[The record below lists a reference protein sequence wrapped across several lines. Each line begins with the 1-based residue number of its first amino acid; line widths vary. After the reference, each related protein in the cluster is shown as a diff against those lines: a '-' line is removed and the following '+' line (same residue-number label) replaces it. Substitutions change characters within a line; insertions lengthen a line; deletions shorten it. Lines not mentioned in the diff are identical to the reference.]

1 MDRARVGERGREI
14 RTNTL
19 TRTRIHASRLN
30 APFGEAQ
37 GNRGW
42 HMSLFQQPVRKEN
55 GRSETLAMAEIQR
68 DTARGVLAVLFIVT
82 LIGSSIWILR
92 PFLGAIVWATT
103 IVVATWPLMI
113 AAQAWL
119 WGKRALAV
127 TLMTLLLSCVLV
139 VPLTFA
145 IGTIVSNVD
154 DIVVWVKSL
163 ASFKVP
169 SVPPWIADLPL
180 VGPKAVELW
189 ERVAAAGIQE
199 AAMRG
204 APYAGGFIKWFVT
217 QLGGVGVL
225 LVEFL
230 LTVILAAAMF
240 ANGELASARLV
251 RFGHRLAGSGGE
263 NAVYL
268 AGQTIRGVALG
279 VVVTAV
285 AQTVFSGLGV
295 MIAGVPFAGVLTA
308 AMLLLAIAQI
318 GVVPV
323 LGAAVAWLFW
333 TGDTAWET
341 FLLVWTVVAGTMDNF
356 LRPILIRKGADL
368 PLLLIFAGV
377 IGGLL
382 AFGLIGIFV
391 GPVVLAV
398 ADTLLNAWIDAEP
411 KAETASE
418 SQAPTGE

>member
-1 MDRARVGERGREI
+1 MI
-14 RTNTL
+14 
-19 TRTRIHASRLN
+19 
-30 APFGEAQ
+30 
-37 GNRGW
+37 
-42 HMSLFQQPVRKEN
+42 
-55 GRSETLAMAEIQR
+55 EIQR
-68 DTARGVLAVLFIVT
+68 DITRSVLAVLFIVV

-127 TLMTLLLSCVLV
+127 TLMTLLLLCVLV

-154 DIVVWVKSL
+154 EIVVWVKSL
-163 ASFKVP
+163 ESFKVP

-180 VGPKAVELW
+180 VGPKVVELW
-189 ERVAAAGIQE
+189 KSFAAAGIQE
-199 AAMRG
+199 AALRA
-204 APYAGGFIKWFVT
+204 APYAGGFVRWFVT

-230 LTVILAAAMF
+230 LTVILAAAMY
-240 ANGELASARLV
+240 ANGELATARLV
-251 RFGHRLAGSGGE
+251 RFGDRLAGSGGE

-279 VVVTAV
+279 VVVTAL
-285 AQTVFSGLGV
+285 AQTVFSGLGL
-295 MIAGVPFAGVLTA
+295 MIAGVPFASVLTA

-323 LGAAVAWLFW
+323 LGAATAWLYW
-333 TGDTAWET
+333 TGDTAWGT
-341 FLLVWTVVAGTMDNF
+341 FLLVWTVIAGAMDNF

-382 AFGLIGIFV
+382 AFGMIGIFV

-418 SQAPTGE
+418 SQALTGE